1 MKRSGDA
8 HVNRTRRAITNYKK
22 LAKPLIISFF
32 LIILAGCNQHNQR
45 EFKVNFEKF
54 RLANGLEVIFHID
67 TSDPVTAVALTFHV
81 GSARE
86 KKGRTGFAHLFEHL
100 LFLESENLG
109 KGGLDKMSARI
120 GGSGANGTTSRDRTN
135 YFQTVPNDALEK
147 MIWAE
152 AEKLGYFINTVT
164 EAVLAKEKQVVKN
177 EKRQGVDNRPYGHTR
192 YVIDKHLYTGDHPYN
207 WQVIGSLEDLQNATL
222 EDVKEFYRKWYV
234 PNNATLV
241 IAGDFDPQQ
250 AKEWVKKYF
259 AEIPRG
265 EKIDA
270 LAKKAGNLVET
281 KKLYYEDN
289 FARLPELNVA
299 WPSVPQYHKD
309 SYPLDVLAELLAG
322 NKKSP
327 FYKVLIEE
335 KKLTSRVF
343 TGNQASELAG
353 SFRLRIRAFA
363 GKKLDDVNTAIAE
376 AFAKFEADGISNA
389 DLNRIKAGQETVYYN
404 SLSSVLGKAFQLAQY
419 KIFANDPG
427 FINQDIKNILAVTK
441 EDVMRVYKQYIK
453 GKHTVVTSFVP
464 KGETNLA
471 LSGSEPAEVVEE
483 KIVQG
488 AEQDVN
494 PNVNASYEKTPSSF
508 DRSVEPPYGKTPVIK
523 VPEIWEDELANGMKL
538 YGIQNSEL
546 PMVQFNIQMSGGLL
560 LDNPEK
566 IGVANLVAELM
577 NAGTKNKTPEELE
590 EVIDLLGASI
600 RLFSGDQTFGIRVNT
615 LAKNYP
621 AVLDLTTEMLL
632 EPRWDETEFELAKQ
646 RIISDLNQQKAD
658 PNSIATNE
666 FAKLIY
672 DQNHILS
679 NNSLGTAESVASITL
694 EDLKSFYEKKLS
706 PSIARMHVAGDIDQ
720 TTVKQSLENLVRK
733 WQPIDVIIPAFKMP
747 ERPTKS
753 TIYFYDVPNAKQ
765 SVIRFGYPALA
776 ATNTEYYPAIVMN
789 YILGGGGF
797 ASTLTQQLRETKG
810 YTYRI
815 FSTFVGTDIPG
826 PFLIAS
832 RIRTNVTLEA
842 AELIQQILR
851 DYGKNYSDQDMETTK
866 NFLLKSNARAFETLD
881 AKLNILENISSFNWP
896 YDYINQREKIVRD
909 MTVDKINALSAKF
922 LNADK
927 MIYLFVGDAKTQMS
941 RLKNLGYGNPIK
953 LNK

>member
-1 MKRSGDA
+1 
-8 HVNRTRRAITNYKK
+8 
-22 LAKPLIISFF
+22 
-32 LIILAGCNQHNQR
+32 
-45 EFKVNFEKF
+45 
-54 RLANGLEVIFHID
+54 
-67 TSDPVTAVALTFHV
+67 
-81 GSARE
+81 
-86 KKGRTGFAHLFEHL
+86 
-100 LFLESENLG
+100 
-109 KGGLDKMSARI
+109 MSARI

-797 ASTLTQQLRETKG
+797 ASTLTQQLRETKA